1 MTISISNLNINNNA
15 MPGTIVGVLT
25 ARDASGTVIPCNF
38 TLTKNSA
45 GFFAISGN
53 NLVTGWGGSA
63 VAGNYPVRVH
73 ANGINTRFSG
83 NARFTTVVT
92 TAAPPPLPP
101 PPPPPPPP
109 VPMITVTPANPAIAD
124 TAIVGTQVA
133 TYAVAMSDG
142 SPFTGTVTLTVN
154 P

>member
-1 MTISISNLNINNNA
+1 MTISISNLTINNNG

-25 ARDASGTVIPCNF
+25 ARDASGAVIPSNF

-53 NLVTGWGGSA
+53 NLVTAWSESA
-63 VAGNYPVRVH
+63 AAGNYPVRVH

-83 NARFTTVVT
+83 NATFTIMVNM
-92 TAAPPPLPP
+92 AAPP

-109 VPMITVTPANPAIAD
+109 VPMITVTRANSAIAD
-124 TAIVGTQVA
+124 TTTIGTEVA

>member
-1 MTISISNLNINNNA
+1 MTISISNLTINNNA
-15 MPGTIVGVLT
+15 IPGTIVGVLT

-38 TLTKNSA
+38 ILTKNSA

-53 NLVTGWGGSA
+53 NLVTAWSGSA
-63 VAGNYPVRVH
+63 IAGNYPVRVH

-83 NARFTTVVT
+83 GATFTTMVNT
-92 TAAPPPLPP
+92 SA

-124 TAIVGTQVA
+124 TRTVGTEVA
-133 TYAVAMSDG
+133 TYTVAMSDG